1 MALEFPSWLEWLEW
15 LVGSDWPHGNE
26 DRMWRMAQDLEAVA
40 GQVDDLVGELDAL
53 ISKLGDAYPEGDGGE
68 QILAWLKPLR
78 NGNEQGHGS
87 ITELGDHYRALAKAA
102 DDMGDQLQ
110 SAKLNF
116 YIGGAWL
123 VAELAIALASGPLAP
138 FLEATT
144 FAAGRTFF
152 RLLGEQ
158 FASRIMSLIGR
169 RITNPLLRQ
178 ILPKL
183 IYEVTQE
190 ALVETFQ
197 GLSQEFLVQTIQQQ
211 TGHTDGYDWGA
222 MRDNAI
228 ISAVAGATGGAA
240 GYGMNHFLP
249 ADVGGWKGALKGGIT
264 GATAGAA
271 GAGAAWLAGGMLN
284 GNWDFD
290 PRSLTG
296 GALSGAGPSALHGFA
311 GQSDHSGAPIG
322 SNLGQPDATQNG
334 SGTREAPEGRTEAPG
349 AQNESGAQQAPES
362 RTEAPAAQNGT
373 GTQQAPENR
382 TESPGAHNGSDSH
395 APESRAEAPSAQ
407 NGAGAQH
414 APEAGTDA
422 PSGQNGSGAQQE
434 PSGTGESEGTRT
446 HAASSSAGDTDTS
459 TGARQ
464 EAPAQEHKPEHT
476 GDNSGAVAVDGRR
489 DRPEADPQDKGE
501 GSEVT
506 QRTSGGAHSGG
517 YSGGSDTNDGSHQ
530 ANNGQAGQNSGV
542 VAASGPPASTA
553 VNAPASNVSA
563 SGTTPTSAPSATTGS
578 PSATPTN
585 PASTATPGTP
595 TSSTST
601 QPTAA
606 SGPTTDARAN
616 TQTPPAA
623 GSPST
628 TNPAGSAPTS
638 GQPGGPGSNHAGA
651 APAAAN
657 SPGSGTPGRDIRLSS
672 DMDGTTAKPMAAS
685 PIQAA
690 PTATEPVAPQPDSGP
705 PRADH
710 PGSSMPGQVTGQHPD
725 AGSPR
730 THDASDPADGAH
742 PARESS
748 RDTGSPATPDAD
760 GLVPVPVPVDGSAPH
775 HAGDGTRSP
784 TTPSD
789 SRDSG
794 TAKAVGDFHGN
805 ARPTG
810 APDLSPEFVA
820 DQISKNLGL
829 ITPEGVSWNRDQQH
843 FLLDNGDTV
852 TISIAESPAGAADEA
867 PVAQFRA
874 RPGGY
879 DVELSPRARDAD
891 VVRAIAH
898 ELAEIRLLQDQ
909 DPVLPVDSQEDRP
922 TTLTP
927 HLGGRFAELR
937 VLTAQI
943 DQAAVDPARAQELPR
958 LRKDF
963 DDLVHRLG
971 LRDPAH
977 GPIVERLLAEHDAAD
992 HTAPESALARRVA
1005 LEERNL
1011 LEFRPRFGPQLS
1023 DADYDR
1029 AVAEHLN
1036 RLREEV
1042 SGDFAEDLVR
1052 AEQRSLDG
1060 RMREEL
1066 ARRIFDPLFEPST
1079 KPARGTVKVDFL
1091 LESLDPINAALN
1103 DPALTPQERAVA
1115 LREAIDQFRAA
1126 MPEAFHAAID
1136 PEVFARMGAAADAFA
1151 AAPNR
1156 ITAVLDHE
1164 SGRLHV
1170 AGTTS
1175 PVSLSDFLREVD
1187 RANRAATA
1195 QGLNIEYTVVV
1206 HDGVNGKSSVE
1217 ILPRPRPQHRL
1228 PLAQNAFGPD
1238 NTRIPHQPRPPV
1250 PRVTGGHTIDVGVGR
1265 SAFAVEMTPAAD
1277 REGGGLV
1284 IKTELAS
1291 DFAVAGQRRR
1301 DLGIL
1306 DPGPL
1311 TQAGTVMVF
1320 GDLLTGGHLL
1330 TDAPAGEVARI
1341 FINNVSADLPD
1352 FVYRAIAERLA
1363 ETLAPGGR
1371 VEVQWDMKPERE
1383 GGEPGDR
1390 NHILGTKLWD
1400 AIEAVYRDRNEP
1412 NPFRIDEHRV
1422 FPYPGNNDYD
1432 YTIDAGASNN
1442 LNTAR
1447 MAAFN
1452 PPLPEHRMVLVY
1464 EPGPDAQEIQSTYG
1478 IPEQN
1483 QDKIQTYADQHDLVI
1498 DVRPTNPDAVG
1509 HLQDGAMPKPM
1520 AVKDKTVNDADIALG
1535 APAEAKGLVGRFAP
1549 GQLQLPDPETLTAEQ
1564 LQALQKRLTDR
1575 ENDYR
1580 AYEKYMADLIARGDF
1595 RVTEEGVLEGR
1606 VGDEYRPVTGDHDL
1620 FDMRHADGTRLTP
1633 EELAEHETNLMGLNA
1648 GIQHGPHVYWEPAGE
1663 YQRVRN
1669 FEKIINEHQPPTEP
1683 DSGNEPL
1690 IRFRPGGDPEVVW
1703 ADLDLEAIDREMT
1716 PWHLE
1721 SNLSGMTP
1729 RREADLDELRRRA
1742 YELANHPDFDHA
1754 AYRAWLSNPEVPP
1767 ADVGSPAHQIAIMK
1781 LAALAG
1787 TDPSDILAMLDA
1799 DTAASESDSD
1809 A

>member
-15 LVGSDWPHGNE
+15 FVGSDWPHGNE

-40 GQVDDLVGELDAL
+40 GQVDDLVDDLDAL
-53 ISKLGDAYPEGDGGE
+53 IGKLGDAYPEGDGGA

-78 NGNEQGHGS
+78 DGNEAGHGS
-87 ITELGDHYRALAKAA
+87 ISELGDHYRALAKAA

-116 YIGGAWL
+116 YIAGAWL
-123 VAELAIALASGPLAP
+123 VAELAIAAGSGPFAP
-138 FLEATT
+138 ALEGTAFAT
-144 FAAGRTFF
+144 ARTWF

-158 FASRIMSLIGR
+158 FANRIMSLIGR

-249 ADVGGWKGALKGGIT
+249 PDVGGWKGALKGGIT

-271 GAGAAWLAGGMLN
+271 GAGAAWLTGGMLN

-322 SNLGQPDATQNG
+322 SNIGQPDATGTQSG
-334 SGTREAPEGRTEAPG
+334 SGTPAAPEGRTEAPG
-349 AQNESGAQQAPES
+349 AQNGSGPQQAPEA
-362 RTEAPAAQNGT
+362 RTEAPGAQDGS
-373 GTQQAPENR
+373 GPQQAPEAR
-382 TESPGAHNGSDSH
+382 TEAPGAQDGSGSQQ
-395 APESRAEAPSAQ
+395 APEAP
-407 NGAGAQH
+407 GAQH
-414 APEAGTDA
+414 GSGSQHGSDGGTDS
-422 PSGQNGSGAQQE
+422 PSGQNGSGSQQHE
-434 PSGTGESEGTRT
+434 PSGESDGTRT
-446 HAASSSAGDTDTS
+446 HAASSSAGDTDTG

-464 EAPAQEHKPEHT
+464 EAPAQQHEPTT
-476 GDNSGAVAVDGRR
+476 GENNAPAVVDSRR
-489 DRPEADPQDKGE
+489 DRPEADAADKGE
-501 GSEVT
+501 AGESSHRGSDSAPRSESRISAPDSNDAGQQSNT
-506 QRTSGGAHSGG
+506 GQSNGASGAAIAPGSAIGTGPSAGMSAPGTSGGPSATGSGTTSSPG
-517 YSGGSDTNDGSHQ
+517 SATTPQSTSGASPAA
-530 ANNGQAGQNSGV
+530 ANTSA
-542 VAASGPPASTA
+542 PASTA
-553 VNAPASNVSA
+553 GTSA
-563 SGTTPTSAPSATTGS
+563 STPGAGVSPSNAAPGSHPGAGSNTGPHSATDPRTSAAD
-578 PSATPTN
+578 
-585 PASTATPGTP
+585 PAR
-595 TSSTST
+595 
-601 QPTAA
+601 
-606 SGPTTDARAN
+606 SGIPAR
-616 TQTPPAA
+616 
-623 GSPST
+623 
-628 TNPAGSAPTS
+628 
-638 GQPGGPGSNHAGA
+638 
-651 APAAAN
+651 
-657 SPGSGTPGRDIRLSS
+657 DVRLSVPT
-672 DMDGTTAKPMAAS
+672 DGATAKPVPTS

-690 PTATEPVAPQPDSGP
+690 PTAI
-705 PRADH
+705 DH
-710 PGSSMPGQVTGQHPD
+710 V
-725 AGSPR
+725 GSPR
-730 THDASDPADGAH
+730 EPGLTRADFDNPVTSERA
-742 PARESS
+742 
-748 RDTGSPATPDAD
+748 TGPRVEPDAPRLDTSDIRARDHGD
-760 GLVPVPVPVDGSAPH
+760 GSHPVREVPRATETSAAPGTAGPVPVPVDTPGQHRS
-775 HAGDGTRSP
+775 GEGTRSP
-784 TTPSD
+784 GDRPVTPAD

-794 TAKAVGDFHGN
+794 TARAVGDFHGN
-805 ARPTG
+805 ARPAG
-810 APDLSPEFVA
+810 APDLTPEFVA
-820 DQISKNLGL
+820 DQISKNLAL

-843 FLLDNGDTV
+843 FLLDNGETV
-852 TISIAESPAGAADEA
+852 TVSIAETPANPSDDA
-867 PVAQFRA
+867 PVAEFRA

-879 DVELSPRARDAD
+879 DIELSPRARDAD
-891 VVRAIAH
+891 VVRALSH
-898 ELAEIRLLQDQ
+898 ELAEIRLFQ
-909 DPVLPVDSQEDRP
+909 DPVIPVDSREDRP
-922 TTLTP
+922 TALTP

-937 VLTAQI
+937 TLTAQI
-943 DQAAVDPARAQELPR
+943 DQTAVDPARAQELPR
-958 LRKDF
+958 LRRDF
-963 DDLVHRLG
+963 DDLVNRLG
-971 LRDPAH
+971 LRDPVH
-977 GPIVERLLAEHDAAD
+977 GPIVERLLAEHDSSQ

-1011 LEFRPRFGPQLS
+1011 LEFRPRFGPELS
-1023 DADYDR
+1023 DADYER
-1029 AVAEHLN
+1029 AAQEHLN
-1036 RLREEV
+1036 RLRQQV
-1042 SGDFAEDLVR
+1042 SGDFAGDLVR
-1052 AEQRSLDG
+1052 AEQRALDG
-1060 RMREEL
+1060 RMREES

-1103 DPALTPQERAVA
+1103 DPALSPQERAAA
-1115 LREAIDQFRAA
+1115 LRDAVEQFRNS

-1136 PEVFARMGAAADAFA
+1136 PEVFTRMRSAADAFA
-1151 AAPNR
+1151 DAPNR
-1156 ITAVLDHE
+1156 ITAVLDHD

-1170 AGTTS
+1170 AGSTT
-1175 PVSLSDFLREVD
+1175 PVTLGDFLREVD

-1195 QGLNIEYTVVV
+1195 HGLNIEYTVVV
-1206 HDGVNGKSSVE
+1206 HDGADGKSTVE

-1250 PRVTGGHTIDVGVGR
+1250 ARVQGGHTVDVGVGR

-1277 REGGGLV
+1277 RDGGGLI

-1311 TQAGTVMVF
+1311 TEAGTVMVF
-1320 GDLLTGGHLL
+1320 GDLLTNGHLL
-1330 TDAPAGEVARI
+1330 TDAPAGAVGRI

-1352 FVYRAIAERLA
+1352 AVYRAIAERLA
-1363 ETLAPGGR
+1363 DTLAPGGR

-1383 GGEPGDR
+1383 GGKPGDR

-1400 AIEAVYRDRNEP
+1400 AIDAVYRDRKQP

-1422 FPYPGNNDYD
+1422 FPYPGNSDYD

-1464 EPGPDAQEIQSTYG
+1464 EPSPDAQQIQSTYG

-1483 QDKIQTYADQHDLVI
+1483 QEKIQTYADQHDLLI
-1498 DVRPTNPDAVG
+1498 DVRPTNPDAVT

-1535 APAEAKGLVGRFAP
+1535 APPEAKGLVGRFAP
-1549 GQLQLPDPETLTAEQ
+1549 GQLQVPDAASLTPEQ

-1575 ENDYR
+1575 ENDFR
-1580 AYEKYMADLIARGDF
+1580 AYEQYMADLIAQGHF

-1633 EELAEHETNLMGLNA
+1633 EELREHETNLMGLNA

-1683 DSGNEPL
+1683 DSSNEPL
-1690 IRFRPGGDPEVVW
+1690 IRFRPGVDPEVVW

-1721 SNLSGMTP
+1721 ANLSGLTP
-1729 RREADLDELRRRA
+1729 RSEADLDELRRRA

-1754 AYRAWLSNPEVPP
+1754 AYRAWLSNPADPP
-1767 ADVGSPAHQIAIMK
+1767 SEVGSPAHQIAIMK
-1781 LAALAG
+1781 REVLAG
-1787 TDPSDILAMLDA
+1787 TDPSDILAMLDGDPDPA
-1799 DTAASESDSD
+1799 DARDER
-1809 A
+1809 